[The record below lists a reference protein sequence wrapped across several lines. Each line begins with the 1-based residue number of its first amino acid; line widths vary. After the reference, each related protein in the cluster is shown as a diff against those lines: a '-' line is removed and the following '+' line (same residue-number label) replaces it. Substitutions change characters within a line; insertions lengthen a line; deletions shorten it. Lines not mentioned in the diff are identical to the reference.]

1 MNDYY
6 DLLGVGTDADRP
18 TIQAAYRRLAR
29 KHHPDFG
36 GNHGDMARLNE
47 AWRALS
53 DPHRR
58 ADYDARMLASRF
70 TGQAGAPGL
79 TPLAAAAERSRQASD
94 MRTPGGT
101 VLDFG
106 RYAGSSLAELAKVDP
121 DYLEWLSR
129 APIGRAYR
137 GEIDAVLANRRASAA
152 DGSKGGR
159 LRPSRL
165 GFGRSR

>member
-29 KHHPDFG
+29 LHHPDFG

-58 ADYDARMLASRF
+58 AVYDARMLASRF
-70 TGQAGAPGL
+70 TGQAGAAGL
-79 TPLAAAAERSRQASD
+79 TPLAAAAERRRQASD
-94 MRTPGGT
+94 MRTPGET

-106 RYAGSSLAELAKVDP
+106 RYAGSSLAELAKIDP
-121 DYLEWLSR
+121 DYLESLGR

-137 GEIDAVLANRRASAA
+137 GEIDAVMANRRASAA
-152 DGSKGGR
+152 ESATAGQSRSSGSK
-159 LRPSRL
+159 
-165 GFGRSR
+165 FGRRP

>member
-1 MNDYY
+1 MNDHY
-6 DLLGVGTDADRP
+6 DVLGVGTDADRP
-18 TIQAAYRRLAR
+18 AIQAAYRRLAR
-29 KHHPDFG
+29 LHHPDFG
-36 GNHGDMARLNE
+36 GNQSVMARLNE
-47 AWRALS
+47 AWDVLS
-53 DPHRR
+53 DPHQR
-58 ADYDARMLASRF
+58 AVYDARMLASRF
-70 TGQAGAPGL
+70 KGLAAAAAL
-79 TPLAAAAERSRQASD
+79 TPLAAAAERRRQSSD

-106 RYAGSSLAELAKVDP
+106 RYAGSSLAELAKIDP

-165 GFGRSR
+165 GF